1 VRFKGESSIG
11 SAILREWMDLV
22 GADAFCNPKNH
33 LLLSYDRGQ
42 SYMFDPVAPYINP
55 KWQHDYELL
64 GRLIGLALYH
74 QVLYPEHHARSMQ
87 AVVFQPRGGGAGE
100 AGRAG
105 DGGCG
110 CVPTQRQ
117 VVRGTQ
123 SLPGVC
129 ESNGFGGNNQRWCRA
144 RLWARTA
151 CTCTAAYYQ
160 GAY

>member
-74 QVLYPEHHARSMQ
+74 QVLYPEHHARSRLLVSSAGGERHSAAPLNSASRM
-87 AVVFQPRGGGAGE
+87 RGMLSGSST
-100 AGRAG
+100 RH
-105 DGGCG
+105 
-110 CVPTQRQ
+110 
-117 VVRGTQ
+117 VR
-123 SLPGVC
+123 
-129 ESNGFGGNNQRWCRA
+129 R
-144 RLWARTA
+144 
-151 CTCTAAYYQ
+151 
-160 GAY
+160 